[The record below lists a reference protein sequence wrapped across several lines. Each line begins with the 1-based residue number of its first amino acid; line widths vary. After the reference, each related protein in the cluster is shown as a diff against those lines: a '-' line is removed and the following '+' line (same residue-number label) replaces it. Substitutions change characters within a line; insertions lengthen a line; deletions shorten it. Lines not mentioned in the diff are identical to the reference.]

1 MMATLKRLVDLS
13 IVSRLLQNP
22 TEYSD
27 IHNGFVKDRAK
38 LRGDFNTTVSNLNR
52 NTRKYGNK
60 KYTG

>member
-13 IVSRLLQNP
+13 IVSRVLQNP

-38 LRGDFNTTVSNLNR
+38 LRGDFNTTVWQ
-52 NTRKYGNK
+52 RKIHRLK
-60 KYTG
+60 QKIL